1 MTSISEQVDGS
12 IVKIVV
18 RTAAIIGVTASVV
31 AGYMQ
36 ILGSIDRLN
45 DKIDSVAGD
54 VLEIKSNHLVHVQ
67 ANIDKLIASD
77 KQQDLAIQKILTLL
91 KQ

>member
-1 MTSISEQVDGS
+1 MVSISEQVDDNVIKMVLRTIAVVSATAG
-12 IVKIVV
+12 IV
-18 RTAAIIGVTASVV
+18 T
-31 AGYMQ
+31 GYMQ
-36 ILGSIDRLN
+36 ILNSIDRLN

-67 ANIDKLIASD
+67 ANMDKLISND
-77 KQQDLAIQKILTLL
+77 KQQDLAIQKILVLL